1 MLSLYQKSV
10 LNPSTGLFL
19 NSLLKTSTNTFLLNS
34 KNIINKSCSQNQ
46 LRFESTSVKD
56 KVKKKKNFFF

>member
-56 KVKKKKNFFF
+56 KELKENVL